1 MTTLGIFFFN
11 KTNFILCV
19 LFKDDTH
26 TIFSE
31 NAGYLQRNTYIDD
44 ISTNLYFICFVFFLK
59 YISFVF
65 SKTVLNLTFITTTKQ
80 SLPNYLPTIYF
91 FYLFII
97 LFIICQFN
105 LVFEPIA
112 SFLGGTK
119 LQPSEILL

>member
-1 MTTLGIFFFN
+1 MTHIPYLAKMQDTYKEIHTLMTFLQIY
-11 KTNFILCV
+11 ILC
-19 LFKDDTH
+19 F
-26 TIFSE
+26 
-31 NAGYLQRNTYIDD
+31 A
-44 ISTNLYFICFVFFLK
+44 FFLK

-119 LQPSEILL
+119 LQPSDILL